1 MAEPWAYVPF
11 TSKQLSKW
19 QRVHAQLSGTLA
31 GASGF
36 MWLVAQSTA
45 VVTERVHGS
54 VLQAFL
60 FHSSL
65 NADDPDRVTHPY
77 LLGLLACSC

>member
-1 MAEPWAYVPF
+1 MAEPWEYVPF

-19 QRVHAQLSGTLA
+19 QRVHGQLSETLA

-45 VVTERVHGS
+45 VVTERAHDS
-54 VLQAFL
+54 VLQA
-60 FHSSL
+60 
-65 NADDPDRVTHPY
+65 
-77 LLGLLACSC
+77 CSFSPIFEY